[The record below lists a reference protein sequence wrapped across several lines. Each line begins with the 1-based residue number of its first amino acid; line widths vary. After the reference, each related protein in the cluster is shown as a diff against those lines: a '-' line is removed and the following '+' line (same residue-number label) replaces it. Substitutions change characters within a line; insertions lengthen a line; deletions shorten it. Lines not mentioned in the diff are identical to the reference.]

1 MIAAE
6 PHAVRFLALLE
17 RDDELVVGL
26 AGLHEKMVRI
36 YKTDKSALDE
46 KVAEGQDLP
55 AHELREEW

>member
-26 AGLHEKMVRI
+26 AGLHEGMVKISGVSIIFKIRVFH
-36 YKTDKSALDE
+36 KA
-46 KVAEGQDLP
+46 
-55 AHELREEW
+55 